1 MSTRP
6 TEAASK
12 TRGREGLPVIRR
24 LYLLLIAV
32 LLVLAGCSTRQDN
45 PNPPP
50 GSRVVALPGAAGSI
64 DFDDI
69 VYSPQ
74 LQRVLVPARDSGL
87 YLVDPDSA
95 TATRVP
101 TPGSAASA
109 DEGRGLLFLADRSA
123 RKINVLNPGDGHV
136 RASVPTAAAPD
147 YVRYVDTTGE
157 LWVTEPGAS
166 PPGIEIF
173 AFSNGPAPNPQPVGS
188 IPVPNGPEGFAFSA
202 KRRTAY
208 THTGDDLVAI
218 DVTTRTISAKWP
230 TGCQGTHGFP
240 RVDDNLGV
248 VLASCAADGAVSL
261 LDLNSGRQLG
271 RYQVGGGAALPAWSD
286 RTGHFYVRS
295 DPGTAIAALQPA
307 VNGLTQVGQV
317 TVPKA
322 GHCLTADDRGHYW
335 TCDADHGR
343 VLRFDDPN
351 PG

>member
-1 MSTRP
+1 MIHKP
-6 TEAASK
+6 C
-12 TRGREGLPVIRR
+12 
-24 LYLLLIAV
+24 LLLIAV
-32 LLVLAGCSTRQDN
+32 LVLLAGCSSRPDD

-50 GSRVVALPGAAGSI
+50 GSRVVELPGAAGSI

-69 VYSPQ
+69 AYSPR

-95 TATRVP
+95 IATRVP
-101 TPGSAASA
+101 TPGSVASV

-123 RKINVLNPGDGHV
+123 HKINVLDPADGHV
-136 RASVPTAAAPD
+136 LASVPTAAAPD

-166 PPGIEIF
+166 PSGIEIF
-173 AFSNGPAPNPQPVGS
+173 ALSNGPAPNPQPVAFLA
-188 IPVPNGPEGFAFSA
+188 VPDGPEGFALSPQ
-202 KRRTAY
+202 RRTAY
-208 THTGDDLVAI
+208 THAGDDLAAI

-295 DPGTAIAALQPA
+295 DPGTTIATLQPA
-307 VNGLTQVGQV
+307 ENGLTQVGQAA
-317 TVPKA
+317 VPKA

-335 TCDADHGR
+335 TCDADRGR
-343 VLRFDDPN
+343 VLRFDDPSRS
-351 PG
+351 